1 LKKTAKKKA
10 DKSRHKVSS
19 RIKRLERDRDET
31 RNNPNFEYDE
41 DTRAKESYLMSEIKH
56 IITAKDKENREDLR
70 ATIADHGEKLG
81 GIWSAINKEKKPRD
95 LIRRLRTPGSNPPQY
110 ERSTVRMAE
119 LACSYH
125 QNLQNDTDPPPSD
138 EERREQ
144 IERQLEEIPAEQ
156 TIENPGETNM
166 NVLISENSV
175 RSALSQTKNRT
186 TTGIDRCPY
195 ELWKAINKR
204 YEEDVSAGKRGFDI
218 VKVLTIVYQDIQI
231 HRLNRDSNFALGWM
245 CPLYKKK
252 DPTEICNYR
261 PITLLNTDYKIITK
275 ALAVQL
281 ADEIARLVHPDQAG
295 FIRKCLIFNQIRLA
309 KAIIDYVEITEEN
322 GAIVALDQEKA
333 YDKIKHD
340 YLWEVMEKFG
350 LPPTFT
356 NTVRTLYTNASTMVA
371 INGILSSPFKV
382 TRGVRQGDPL
392 SCALFNLAIEPMACR
407 LRSDPNLQGYS
418 IPGAEEKLIISLF
431 ADDTSIYL
439 NHNDKMDDV
448 QSILDNW
455 CLASGAKFNIEKT
468 EIIPIGT
475 PEHRDQVITSRK
487 LNPHD
492 RTTLDTRIRIA
503 QDGEAMRS
511 LGAWI
516 GNNINNTTPWEP
528 IIDKIHKNLT
538 LWNKSHPTLQ
548 GRKTIIQMIVGGYTQ
563 FLTMAQGMPKHT
575 ESALIKI
582 IRNFM
587 WNDSTC
593 YVPCLILVL
602 RAHLCFPFKVSFL
615 ICTYRTALPLIPD

>member
-1 LKKTAKKKA
+1 
-10 DKSRHKVSS
+10 
-19 RIKRLERDRDET
+19 
-31 RNNPNFEYDE
+31 
-41 DTRAKESYLMSEIKH
+41 
-56 IITAKDKENREDLR
+56 
-70 ATIADHGEKLG
+70 
-81 GIWSAINKEKKPRD
+81 
-95 LIRRLRTPGSNPPQY
+95 
-110 ERSTVRMAE
+110 
-119 LACSYH
+119 
-125 QNLQNDTDPPPSD
+125 
-138 EERREQ
+138 
-144 IERQLEEIPAEQ
+144 
-156 TIENPGETNM
+156 
-166 NVLISENSV
+166 
-175 RSALSQTKNRT
+175 
-186 TTGIDRCPY
+186 
-195 ELWKAINKR
+195 
-204 YEEDVSAGKRGFDI
+204 
-218 VKVLTIVYQDIQI
+218 
-231 HRLNRDSNFALGWM
+231 M

-252 DPTEICNYR
+252 DPTEICNYC

-281 ADEIARLVHPDQAG
+281 ADEIARLVHPDQAR
-295 FIRKCLIFNQIRLA
+295 FIRKRLIFNQIRLA
-309 KAIIDYVEITEEN
+309 KAIIDYAEITEEN
-322 GAIVALDQEKA
+322 SAIVALDQEKA
-333 YDKIKHD
+333 YNKIKHD

-382 TRGVRQGDPL
+382 TCGVRQGDPL

-503 QDGEAMRS
+503 QDGEATRS

-516 GNNINNTTPWEP
+516 GNNVNDTTPWEP

-538 LWNKSHPTLQ
+538 LWNKSHPTLR

-587 WNDSTC
+587 WNDSTNPKIALNTLYRPVEEGGLNLLDLNARNEAVEMMWLKTYLNPSAKRPTWTKIIDVIIDAAAPKNTNQKARTNAFMQTWTPRTKGNQTIIC
-593 YVPCLILVL
+593 NEDILRMLKTGKKYNLTFSAIRLSPQLKENLPAWYHPGTETHHTNARTTKCLIDV
-602 RAHLCFPFKVSFL
+602 HE
-615 ICTYRTALPLIPD
+615 ALAIADLL